1 MRNVKFLISEARQNT
16 NTVDNESIPDNLC
29 VALLNRS
36 LNYLIS
42 ELFKRNNN
50 IRMFPKEVL
59 LPSSGGAAEYDLPWD
74 VYTTNGIINVR
85 FESNGYNSFL
95 DQISDKNRT
104 NRAGYIIVKN
114 KIIINPIPVTYGN
127 FYVKY
132 NAKTPLFALQA
143 GTISGIVTNTS
154 ITASNISTDFD
165 DTTQWMCVVD
175 KFGEIIKDRIEVVQT
190 GTTFSVSDTDGITTG
205 MYIVSGYYATTHCPL
220 ADELEP
226 ILINM
231 LEVLI
236 NARLSSTD
244 LPISDAISSAQ
255 MDSLVETFS
264 SNVSDPIIPPILEF
278 REWV

>member
-1 MRNVKFLISEARQNT
+1 
-16 NTVDNESIPDNLC
+16 
-29 VALLNRS
+29 
-36 LNYLIS
+36 
-42 ELFKRNNN
+42 
-50 IRMFPKEVL
+50 MFPKEIEL
-59 LPSSGGAAEYDLPWD
+59 DSSGSAREYDLPWD
-74 VYTTNGIINVR
+74 VYTSNGIINIR
-85 FESNGYNSFL
+85 YESNGYNSFL

-104 NRAGYIIVKN
+104 DRAGYVVVGK
-114 KIIINPIPVTYGN
+114 KIIINPIPVSYGK
-127 FYVKY
+127 YHVKY

-143 GTISGIVTNTS
+143 GTISGIVANTS

-175 KFGEIIKDRIEVVQT
+175 KFGEIIKDRIEVIQT
-190 GTTFSVSDTDGITTG
+190 GTTFAVSDTDGITTG